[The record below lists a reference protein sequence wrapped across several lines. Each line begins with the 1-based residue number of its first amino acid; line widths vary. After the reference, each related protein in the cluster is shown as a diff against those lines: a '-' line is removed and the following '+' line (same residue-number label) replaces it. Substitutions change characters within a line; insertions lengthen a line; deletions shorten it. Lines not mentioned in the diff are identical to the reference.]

1 MVDVDMDVAVK
12 ITNIRH
18 TCCPTSVGLEQTLS
32 KDRE

>member
-1 MVDVDMDVAVK
+1 MVNVDMDVAVN

-18 TCCPTSVGLEQTLS
+18 TCCPPFVGLEQTLS